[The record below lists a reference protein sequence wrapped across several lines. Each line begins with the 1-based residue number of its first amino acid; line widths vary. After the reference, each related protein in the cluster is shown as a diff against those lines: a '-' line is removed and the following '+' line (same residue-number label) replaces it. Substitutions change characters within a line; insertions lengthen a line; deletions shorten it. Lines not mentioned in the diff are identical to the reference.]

1 MNPQNPYYNNP
12 SFYFHPPPIPN
23 YQNPN
28 YSHPHQNHYHHH
40 QQQQQPI
47 LPPNPSSSSTAFT
60 TTKDPNTTLSIL
72 KDFINQAKSTL
83 KSLPDQI
90 TLKNSPDE
98 FCCCPF
104 NPNHKM
110 LPEFLFH
117 HFLICTSSPCVIDL
131 DMLDSLHYPKS
142 IKEIKNESIQPIEES
157 NDEICISIDDYLL
170 DFRSNFF
177 YKDCPAVVCSSDF
190 DSNGRTFKLPRVLYK
205 LCSDF
210 TDEEEDTKVERRE
223 CMKIL
228 PSELWVMRTEI
239 EVWHEFPVL
248 YSYLVSTVCR
258 CLGFAK
264 ECEIL
269 KWIIMNSPRYGIVI
283 DLHMRDHIYMLL
295 KLCVKAIEREAN
307 RTHKLMLTGNEGD
320 RELDF
325 KSLRFDCPVLL
336 EVMMWLSSQFTVLY
350 GQVNGKL
357 FSKELLKWCLLN
369 AASSS
374 LLCPLNEKE
383 GTVCGKEGLD
393 SGCVNDGKDLEL
405 VGSIASGNVKL
416 EIPDEKFNAEVSIYE
431 SSVFVSQVTAAVA
444 ALHERALLEEK
455 IKGLRLAGSLPRS
468 QLLKEHLYVST
479 RAIEER
485 GKRPNYRPILEHD
498 GLLWQR
504 YQNKDSNKSKTREE
518 LLAEERDYK
527 RRRMSYRGKKVK
539 RSKTEVLRD
548 IIEVHMNEIEQAG
561 GIGCFVKGSA
571 EAEGVPSGT
580 ISVNNMPVV
589 DMLTS
594 SRKSSEPRN
603 RPEYGYEKQSYPHH
617 SVSARSEFVT
627 PKDHLSRSSDVTHSH
642 SEQGFESSHGQQDQE
657 RSIRKDK
664 QDKEYRC
671 RSPENYKSQRSYERH
686 RHHRERDDQEESGTS
701 ARKELGTPKDSIS
714 RSSDTKH
721 SHARQGHESYGHRES
736 EDRKRSIR
744 KNKEDKEYRSR
755 SPDSYRSRGSH
766 ERHRHQ
772 RERDDREGSRS
783 SKYDKGCS
791 VSSHRSRYH
800 DSRSTSSVSNPASDL
815 SEGKNDQIS
824 DINGYNKRRTSERY
838 RSESVRENVIED
850 RYDPSGSNNGYED
863 ANDDPSSHTQYARP
877 DKSYDSK

>member
-40 QQQQQPI
+40 QQQQPI
-47 LPPNPSSSSTAFT
+47 LPPNPSSSSSSTSSAT
-60 TTKDPNTTLSIL
+60 NDLNTTLSIL

-83 KSLPDQI
+83 ESLPDQI
-90 TLKNSPDE
+90 ILKNSPDD

-117 HFLICTSSPCVIDL
+117 HFLICTSSPCVINL
-131 DMLDSLHYPKS
+131 DILDSLHYPKS
-142 IKEIKNESIQPIEES
+142 IKEETNESIQPIEES
-157 NDEICISIDDYLL
+157 NDDVCFSIDDYLL

-177 YKDCPAVVCSSDF
+177 YKECPAVVCSSDF
-190 DSNGRTFKLPRVLYK
+190 DSKERKFKLPRVLYK

-210 TDEEEDTKVERRE
+210 SDEEEDTKVERRV
-223 CMKIL
+223 CVKIL
-228 PSELWVMRTEI
+228 PSEFWAVRSEM
-239 EVWHEFPVL
+239 EVWHEFPVS
-248 YSYLVSTVCR
+248 YSYVVNRVCR
-258 CLGFAK
+258 SLGFAK

-295 KLCVKAIEREAN
+295 KLCMKAIECEAN
-307 RTHKLMLTGNEGD
+307 RKYKLLLTGNEGD
-320 RELDF
+320 RELDL

-350 GQVNGKL
+350 GEVNGKL

-374 LLCPLNEKE
+374 LLCPLNEKG
-383 GTVCGKEGLD
+383 GTVY
-393 SGCVNDGKDLEL
+393 GKDLEF

-416 EIPDEKFNAEVSIYE
+416 EVPDENFNAEVSVYE

-444 ALHERALLEEK
+444 ALHEDRC
-455 IKGLRLAGSLPRS
+455 LRRKSRGMFIFCYIHCR
-468 QLLKEHLYVST
+468 LKEHLYVST

-504 YQNKDSNKSKTREE
+504 YQNKVSNKSKTREE

-539 RSKTEVLRD
+539 RSKTEILRD
-548 IIEVHMNEIEQAG
+548 IIEVHMNEIKQAG
-561 GIGCFVKGSA
+561 GIGCFIKGSA
-571 EAEGVPSGT
+571 EAEVFPSGS
-580 ISVNNMPVV
+580 ISVHDMPVV

-594 SRKSSEPRN
+594 NRDSSEPSN
-603 RPEYGYEKQSYPHH
+603 RPEYGIEKQSYPHH
-617 SVSARSEFVT
+617 SVSARAEFVT
-627 PKDHLSRSSDVTHSH
+627 PKDHISRSSDVTHSYL
-642 SEQGFESSHGQQDQE
+642 EQGYESQGQQDQE
-657 RSIRKDK
+657 RSIRKNK

-671 RSPENYKSQRSYERH
+671 RSPENYRSRRSYERH
-686 RHHRERDDQEESGTS
+686 RHPDDQEESGIS
-701 ARKELGTPKDSIS
+701 ARKELGTPKDSRS
-714 RSSDTKH
+714 RSSDAKH
-721 SHARQGHESYGHRES
+721 SHTRQGYESHGHHES
-736 EDRKRSIR
+736 EDLKRSTR
-744 KNKEDKEYRSR
+744 KNKQDKEYGSR
-755 SPDSYRSRGSH
+755 SPESYRSRGSH

-783 SKYDKGCS
+783 SKYDKGSS

-800 DSRSTSSVSNPASDL
+800 DSRSTSTVSNPATDL
-815 SEGKNDQIS
+815 RGGKNDKIS

-850 RYDPSGSNNGYED
+850 RYDPSGSNIRYQD
-863 ANDDPSSHTQYARP
+863 ANDEPPSHSQYARP